1 MAMDSI
7 QEQAFKAAS
16 GNDVPLAALE
26 LICIGTFIAVLFL
39 WAAWGILDVYKGWAN
54 EKVREAASVQ
64 FVIRTIIL
72 ILVCIWIFA
81 S

>member
-26 LICIGTFIAVLFL
+26 FICIGTFLASLFL
-39 WAAWGILDVYKGWAN
+39 WAAWGMLDIYKGWAN
-54 EKVREAASVQ
+54 EKVREAAFVQ
-64 FVIRTIIL
+64 FVIRAIIL
-72 ILVCIWIFA
+72 LLVCIWMFA